1 MEDPIFVLDL
11 KRATQ
16 VKKKGSSMDSI
27 QQITVKAVEEICK
40 TISNIGL
47 ENVGKTVKA
56 VFPKAA
62 RMTLEIIGTCIA
74 QMDQSLVTAA
84 KAQRRKDGITVKERH
99 VERVLTTELG
109 ELRYKRTYFT
119 MPDGSY
125 AYILDHLIGVE
136 AYERFSKEL
145 IAEILQAATVNSYQ
159 DAIDATK
166 QAISRQT
173 VHNRLVAL
181 DELVMPAERMTETP
195 ETLDIFVD
203 EDHAHLKPKGQAIVP
218 LVTMTEGIDDSNPK
232 RHKTIHPFHIGAYGA
247 AADAFRENVL
257 AVMTERYDL
266 EQVKQI
272 NVHGDGAP
280 WIRSLQQTIPHSR
293 LVLDGYHLEKELRSF
308 LRLEGASH
316 YTKVIRDAMKKE
328 DGYKA
333 FKRYCEMIRSKQT
346 TEKGQEKASKFISY
360 CSDHWDAIV
369 ARMSGKTCGSC
380 TEPQVSHVL
389 SDRLSRDPIA
399 WSKEGLNK
407 MTMLVVYSKNGGRVC
422 GEDVRVRVNDDPP
435 SRFNEDGYALYRDY
449 ANKQADEVLKVKHD
463 WSIFDHEHFAHGKL
477 NWLYLLR
484 KSFGAQRSIADLI
497 S

>member
-1 MEDPIFVLDL
+1 
-11 KRATQ
+11 
-16 VKKKGSSMDSI
+16 MDSI
-27 QQITVKAVEEICK
+27 QEIIVKAVEEICK
-40 TISNIGL
+40 TILNIGL
-47 ENVGKTVKA
+47 ENIGKTVKA

-62 RMTLEIIGTCIA
+62 GMTLEIIGTCIEE
-74 QMDQSLVTAA
+74 MDQSLVTAA
-84 KAQRRKDGITVKERH
+84 KAQRRRDGITVKDRN

-136 AYERFSKEL
+136 AYERISKEL

-159 DAIDATK
+159 DAIDTTK
-166 QAISRQT
+166 QKISRQT
-173 VHNRLVAL
+173 VHNRLAAL
-181 DELVMPAERMTETP
+181 DELVMPVERMKETP
-195 ETLDIFVD
+195 ETLDIFAD
-203 EDHAHLKPKGQAIVP
+203 EDHVHLTPRGQAMVP
-218 LVTMTEGIDDSNPK
+218 LVTMTEGIDESDPK
-232 RHKTIHPFHIGAYGA
+232 RHKTIHPFHIGAYGTS
-247 AADAFRENVL
+247 ADAFRENAL
-257 AVMTERYDL
+257 AVLTERYDL
-266 EQVKQI
+266 DQVKQI

-280 WIRSLQQTIPHSR
+280 WIRSLQQVIPHSR

-308 LRLEGASH
+308 LRLEGARH
-316 YTKVIRDAMKKE
+316 YAKVIRDAMKKE
-328 DGYKA
+328 DGYEA
-333 FKRYCEMIRSKQT
+333 FNRYCEMICSKQT
-346 TEKGQEKASKFISY
+346 TEKGREKARKFISY

-389 SDRLSRDPIA
+389 SERLSRDPIA
-399 WSKEGLNK
+399 WSKEGLSK

-422 GEDVRVRVNDDPP
+422 GEDVRVRINVKPP
-435 SRFNEDGYALYRDY
+435 SHFREDGYARYRDY

-463 WSIFDHEHFAHGKL
+463 WSIFEHERSALGKL
-477 NWLYLLR
+477 DWLYLLR